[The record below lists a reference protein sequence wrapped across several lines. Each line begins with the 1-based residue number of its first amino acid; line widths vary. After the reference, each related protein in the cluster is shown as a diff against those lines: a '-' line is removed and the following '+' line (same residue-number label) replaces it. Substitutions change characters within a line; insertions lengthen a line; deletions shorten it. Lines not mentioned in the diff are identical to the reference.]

1 LISELPECVRDA
13 GWDVWCVFRVVDGG
27 GAATVLAQTLLQLA
41 NVGEQTGFVCE
52 GGYQSA
58 DIEDWTNASV
68 GLSAANQLRRVKSSV
83 TSISE

>member
-1 LISELPECVRDA
+1 
-13 GWDVWCVFRVVDGG
+13 
-27 GAATVLAQTLLQLA
+27 VLAQTLLQLA